1 MPNPPAAP
9 DPIEAATS
17 ASPQPVPR
25 IAYIAV
31 ATALFMEFIDSSA
44 LSTALPTLAK
54 AFDVDPLHL
63 KLALTS
69 YILALAVFIPIS
81 GWMAERFQPRRVF
94 LAAMAV
100 FLLGSALGG
109 LSQNLEQL
117 IGARLVQGIGGAMMT
132 PVARLIVV
140 GSTS

>member
-9 DPIEAATS
+9 DPMEAATS

-100 FLLGSALGG
+100 LL
-109 LSQNLEQL
+109 
-117 IGARLVQGIGGAMMT
+117 
-132 PVARLIVV
+132 V
-140 GSTS
+140 G